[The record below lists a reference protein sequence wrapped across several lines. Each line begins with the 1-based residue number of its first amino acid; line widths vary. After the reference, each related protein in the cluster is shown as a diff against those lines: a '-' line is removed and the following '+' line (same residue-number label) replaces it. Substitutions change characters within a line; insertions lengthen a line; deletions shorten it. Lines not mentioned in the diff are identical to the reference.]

1 MPEEIDIDLGDEEEA
16 VLDEEMT
23 ADEAAAALAMITRMS
38 EDLMFPEAP
47 QSAETAPEQE
57 ETPGEV
63 AEPETEEVSEEGE
76 ELTEEPEVEEEPDTR
91 FEDLE
96 ENVNKR
102 FDELETKIEDGHKAG
117 NKELAK
123 IIKNALK

>member
-1 MPEEIDIDLGDEEEA
+1 MPPEELEIGEPL
-16 VLDEEMT
+16 LDDEMT
-23 ADEAAAALAMITRMS
+23 PDQAAAALALATRMS
-38 EDLMFPEAP
+38 EDLMFANAP
-47 QSAETAPEQE
+47 QSPETAPEQE
-57 ETPGEV
+57 ETPEEV
-63 AEPETEEVSEEGE
+63 AEPETEEPEAEIEEVD
-76 ELTEEPEVEEEPDTR
+76 EPEEPDTR